1 MIEQI
6 NDEEAR
12 RERHRQR
19 IEEMRR
25 SKQKQMRRRMYFKKL
40 MPVVLS
46 AVIIILIISGM
57 IRVFHK
63 PSLEKQDDKNSES
76 IAENVS
82 IDNADNDDGAVREVP
97 AYEKVAFDG
106 KFSIID
112 QALTTWQVFISSQA
126 AESPESYQ
134 ASETADTVQLGAYLD
149 SEQQFFSDYA
159 ILIDLSDDNIMAE
172 KYANTRINPASMTKI
187 LTVLVAAEHIE
198 MEDLDD
204 KFTMTLEITDY
215 GYTHDCSSAGFVDEE
230 VISVKDLFY
239 GTVLPSGAD
248 AAVGLATYVAGSQE
262 AFVELMNDKLEELG
276 LSQTTH
282 FTNCVGVYDENHYST
297 VYDMAMIMEAAMDNE
312 LCREVMSAHTY
323 TTMETEQ
330 HPEGII
336 LSNWFLRRIEDKEGG
351 ERVVCAKTGF
361 VAQSGNCAASYTED
375 ENGNGYVCVT
385 AGANSAFRCIYDHAD
400 LYKLYLQS

>member
-12 RERHRQR
+12 RVRHKQR

-25 SKQKQMRRRMYFKKL
+25 SKQKQMRRRMYFKKMAPL
-40 MPVVLS
+40 VLS
-46 AVIIILIISGM
+46 VLIIFLIAMGA
-57 IRVFHK
+57 IKIFHG
-63 PSLEKQDDKNSES
+63 PSSEKQDDKDSEN
-76 IAENVS
+76 IAENES
-82 IDNADNDDGAVREVP
+82 IENDGQ
-97 AYEKVAFDG
+97 Y
-106 KFSIID
+106 SIVM
-112 QALTTWQVFISSQA
+112 QALITGQDVIRDQSAKPSK
-126 AESPESYQ
+126 SYQ
-134 ASETADTVQLGAYLD
+134 ASATTDTVQLGAYLD
-149 SEQQFFSDYA
+149 TEQQFFSDYA
-159 ILIDLSDDNIMAE
+159 ILIDLSDDNIVAE
-172 KYANTRINPASMTKI
+172 KYAKTRINPASMTKI

-198 MEDLDD
+198 MEELDD
-204 KFTMTLEITDY
+204 RFTMTLDITDY
-215 GYTHDCSSAGFVDEE
+215 GYTHDCSSAGFEDGET
-230 VISVKDLFY
+230 ISVRELFY
-239 GTVLPSGAD
+239 GTILPSGAD

-276 LSQTTH
+276 LSKTTH

-336 LSNWFLRRIEDKEGG
+336 LSNWFLRKIEDKEGG

-385 AGANSAFRCIYDHAD
+385 AGANSAWRCIYDHAD
-400 LYKLYLQS
+400 LYKQYLPG